1 LFADDCALLFNSR
14 DDLAIGANYLYHHLR
29 RFGLLMHIGR
39 GDIASK
45 TEAMFFPAP
54 HQRHEDGN
62 QTKFTVA
69 DGFVSFSTE
78 FKYLGAIIHH
88 TLTSDPDISFK
99 IGRATA
105 AFGAL
110 RKTVFSNRLVN
121 SKEKGKIYVAICL
134 TILLYGSES
143 WCLTEKLFRRLRVF
157 HNTCVRAMCRV
168 NKRHTRR
175 HNISSEVLY
184 QRLSIKSMDSY
195 YNSKLLP
202 HFCVGLDTLLV
213 CQWIECLVGC

>member
-1 LFADDCALLFNSR
+1 
-14 DDLAIGANYLYHHLR
+14 
-29 RFGLLMHIGR
+29 
-39 GDIASK
+39 
-45 TEAMFFPAP
+45 MFFPAP

-78 FKYLGAIIHH
+78 LKYLGPGAIIHH
-88 TLTSDPDISFK
+88 TLNSDPDISFK

-134 TILLYGSES
+134 TILLYGIESCVSDREVISEAKS
-143 WCLTEKLFRRLRVF
+143 FPCTTHV
-157 HNTCVRAMCRV
+157 CMRAMCRV
-168 NKRHTRR
+168 NKRHIRR

-195 YNSKLLP
+195 YNSKLLRWAGHVARMSMDRVP
-202 HFCVGLDTLLV
+202 RRLLTGWVSNNRQRGAPQMSFGRTLKL
-213 CQWIECLVGC
+213 

>member
-1 LFADDCALLFNSR
+1 
-14 DDLAIGANYLYHHLR
+14 
-29 RFGLLMHIGR
+29 MHIGR

-45 TEAMFFPAP
+45 TEAAAMFFPAP

-62 QTKFTVA
+62 QTKFTDA

-121 SKEKGKIYVAICL
+121 SKEKGKIYVGICL
-134 TILLYGSES
+134 TIFN
-143 WCLTEKLFRRLRVF
+143 LTIWE
-157 HNTCVRAMCRV
+157 
-168 NKRHTRR
+168 
-175 HNISSEVLY
+175 
-184 QRLSIKSMDSY
+184 
-195 YNSKLLP
+195 
-202 HFCVGLDTLLV
+202 
-213 CQWIECLVGC
+213 